1 MTEAPAARAFV
12 AGATGYV
19 GRLVVAAL
27 RERGVETLAH
37 VRPDSARLAEWTAHF
52 GTLGATVDSTPWE
65 DAAMAARLQALRPTL
80 VFALLGTTK
89 ARTRAAAQSGAP
101 ASDYDTVDYGLS
113 AQLLRAAQACQPAPT
128 FVYLSAAGVAEGT
141 RSAYLAARV
150 RLERELR
157 ASGLH
162 FIIAR
167 PSFITG
173 DDREEH
179 RPVERV
185 LAWLLDRAMSVAAAF
200 GGRTLQQRWAS
211 LTGRELAEALVQLGL
226 DPAKV
231 NQVVYADELRVA
243 HPISGR

>member
-1 MTEAPAARAFV
+1 MTDVPAVRAFV

-19 GRLVVAAL
+19 GRSVVAAL
-27 RERGVETLAH
+27 RARGIETVAH
-37 VRPDSARLAEWTAHF
+37 VRSDSTRLADWTAHF
-52 GTLGATVDSTPWE
+52 GQLGATVDGTPWN
-65 DAAMAARLQALRPTL
+65 DADMTARLRELRPTL

-89 ARTRAAAQSGAP
+89 ARAQAAARSGAP

-113 AQLLRAAQACQPAPT
+113 AQLLRAAQACPATPK

-141 RSAYLAARV
+141 SNAYLAARV

-167 PSFITG
+167 PAFITG
-173 DDREEH
+173 DDREEN
-179 RPVERV
+179 RPVERF
-185 LAWLLDRAMSVAAAF
+185 LARLVDLAMSVAGAF
-200 GGRTLQQRWAS
+200 GARSLQQRWAS
-211 LTGRELAEALVQLGL
+211 LTGGALAQSLVRLGL
-226 DPAKV
+226 DPTAL
-231 NQVVYADELRVA
+231 NLVVHADELRVA